1 MAELLLCFKK
11 HAVPGIPHDQ
21 RIPGCHAFAR
31 HFVKHIPGRRHVPAL
46 GVDVHQAGANL
57 VAHACTWWPQVG
69 GRHAQAA
76 EMMCGLGRNPQRE
89 HEKSVNARPGW
100 GCTRSEMSSA
110 SVSVYKETSYVRR
123 TRHTEMSTWAWSC
136 LARHAEIGKRRAM
149 TIVVSARRS

>member
-1 MAELLLCFKK
+1 MPFRAYPTTSAFQDATPSL
-11 HAVPGIPHDQ
+11 GISSNTFLDAAMSP
-21 RIPGCHAFAR
+21 P
-31 HFVKHIPGRRHVPAL
+31 L
-46 GVDVHQAGANL
+46 DVHQAGANL

-69 GRHAQAA
+69 GRHAQAT

-100 GCTRSEMSSA
+100 GSTRSETRA
-110 SVSVYKETSYVRR
+110 VSVSVYKETSYVRR

-136 LARHAEIGKRRAM
+136 LARRAEIGQRRAM

>member
-1 MAELLLCFKK
+1 LRILPTQSQQVFLFLFVFSVAWACSGLELVPLGSIFCFFLSYSMAELLLCFKK
-11 HAVPGIPHDQ
+11 HVVSGIPHDQ

-69 GRHAQAA
+69 GRHTQAT

-100 GCTRSEMSSA
+100 GSTRSETRAA
-110 SVSVYKETSYVRR
+110 SV
-123 TRHTEMSTWAWSC
+123 
-136 LARHAEIGKRRAM
+136 
-149 TIVVSARRS
+149 